1 MFPHC
6 NFEHNNLDV
15 EKGKQ
20 DEDDKQLRA
29 IRVKNLGVSWKWP
42 VRSVVSH
49 EHRHTKGQSQQ
60 PPIKQSRQPSIIS
73 K

>member
-1 MFPHC
+1 
-6 NFEHNNLDV
+6 LDV

-49 EHRHTKGQSQQ
+49 EHRHTKDSLSNH
-60 PPIKQSRQPSIIS
+60 P
-73 K
+73 